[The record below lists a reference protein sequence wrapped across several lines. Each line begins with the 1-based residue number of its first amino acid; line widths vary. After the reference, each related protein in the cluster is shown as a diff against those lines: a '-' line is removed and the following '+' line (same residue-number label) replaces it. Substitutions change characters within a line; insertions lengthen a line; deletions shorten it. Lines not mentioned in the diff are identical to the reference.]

1 MRPNKLDAASA
12 EIKALVAEQ
21 YAQGVTYPNIAET
34 LKTQGF
40 DISYMSVKRWLEKQ
54 PGYIPRSQI
63 VPERVDLSD
72 DLKPCETL
80 ETADSITYDLPT
92 LPESPTERS
101 EVVIKHFDELL
112 IKALAVAN
120 QAFTRH
126 FEGKVKYPTEQIKG
140 LAQILSMCHKITG
153 RGMYEKVGRNI
164 IDLESALKMQSD
176 MDDME
181 ATNLLALLNS
191 MK

>member
-1 MRPNKLDAASA
+1 MRPNKLDAATD
-12 EIKALVAEQ
+12 EIKALVAQ
-21 YAQGVTYPNIAET
+21 LYAQGVTYPNISET
-34 LKTQGF
+34 LKAQGF

-54 PGYIPRSQI
+54 PGYIPRSQM

-72 DLKPCETL
+72 DLKPCETF
-80 ETADSITYDLPT
+80 EADSITYDLPT

-164 IDLESALKMQSD
+164 IDLESALKMQADD
-176 MDDME
+176 MDDIE
-181 ATNLLALLNS
+181 ATNLLAILNS
-191 MK
+191 IK